1 MPGLSAQGDLGG
13 PWSWAVRDE
22 ATLLPQVWG
31 THAHIILTAIW
42 SNDSVVRYLPSMR
55 EVLGSVPSTGRAGR
69 ELGGQGPLQGV
80 RSQAEM
86 RPVSADIHVFHVG
99 LPPGCLGLLW
109 QEAVCS
115 RPVGWAGP
123 YRTED
128 RTGGSQAWG
137 LG

>member
-1 MPGLSAQGDLGG
+1 VPGLSDQGDLGG

-55 EVLGSVPSTGRAGR
+55 EVLGSVPSTGRAER

-80 RSQAEM
+80 GSQAEV
-86 RPVSADIHVFHVG
+86 RPVSADMSSMWVYLQG
-99 LPPGCLGLLW
+99 AL
-109 QEAVCS
+109 ACS
-115 RPVGWAGP
+115 GRRRCVP
-123 YRTED
+123 D
-128 RTGGSQAWG
+128 
-137 LG
+137 L